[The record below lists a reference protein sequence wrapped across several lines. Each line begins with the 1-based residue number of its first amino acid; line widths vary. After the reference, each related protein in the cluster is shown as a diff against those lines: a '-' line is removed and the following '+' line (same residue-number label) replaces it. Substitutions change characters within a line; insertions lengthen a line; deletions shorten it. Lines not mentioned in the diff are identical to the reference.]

1 MESVLITIMEHT
13 VNGFR
18 DSPNGECHGLMIN
31 ETGLLI
37 LVIRITITQAH
48 YIKWKEKNSIH
59 YVNMVYVMLV
69 V

>member
-1 MESVLITIMEHT
+1 
-13 VNGFR
+13 
-18 DSPNGECHGLMIN
+18 MIN

-59 YVNMVYVMLV
+59 YVNMVFVMLV